1 MKNIKKKN
9 SRKIGIGPMSS
20 EVIEAVYKYSS
31 INNKELMLIASKNQ
45 IDHNGGYVNNWN
57 TKEYSNY
64 LKSMQ
69 MKYTNA
75 KIKIC
80 RDHCGPGF
88 NGKQNINDVY
98 KTIDSDIE
106 NNFDLIHVDFS
117 KAKKNYK
124 QILKLSKEAILYIKK
139 IKPEVEIEIG
149 TDENFAQKLSSIN
162 IKEFLNE
169 MDYFLEFMD
178 PEYFVVPTG
187 SLVMEDN
194 QFGFFNHKFIKSV
207 YQRIKKRPI
216 LLKEHNADYL
226 NSESIKLRKE
236 FISALNIAPQFG
248 VFQTKFVIDECVKF
262 GIDTTNFLNK
272 CYESQKWE
280 KWLLNSDSKDVYKC
294 SIIAGHYNFQ
304 DKSYKVILD
313 NLNKIH
319 GDFNKKIVDAHYEI
333 IDHYV
338 ENFY

>member
-98 KTIDSDIE
+98 KTIDSDVE

-139 IKPEVEIEIG
+139 IKPKVEIEIG

-194 QFGFFNHKFIKSV
+194 QFGFFNNKFIKSV

-226 NSESIKLRKE
+226 NSESINLRKE

-272 CYESQKWE
+272 CYESKKWE